1 MILLNGSTVIPRHRY
16 ANLWRLVATWAT
28 LATLWSALAL
38 ALALALHLWILSGL
52 AGVGTGS
59 AAVGA
64 VSSWRAYRAL
74 RRQLP

>member
-1 MILLNGSTVIPRHRY
+1 MLINGSHVIPRHRY
-16 ANLWRLVATWAT
+16 VSLWRLVATWAT
-28 LATLWSALAL
+28 LAAMWSALAL

-64 VSSWRAYRAL
+64 VSSWRAFRAL